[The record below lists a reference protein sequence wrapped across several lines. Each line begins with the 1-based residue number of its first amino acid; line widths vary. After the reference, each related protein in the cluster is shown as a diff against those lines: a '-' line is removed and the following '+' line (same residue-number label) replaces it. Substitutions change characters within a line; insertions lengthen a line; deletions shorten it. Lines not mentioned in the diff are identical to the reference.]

1 MVAIIKNNR
10 AKIKGLVFLLGLIP
24 LLMLFLGVA
33 QDSLGPDPAKVLSHS
48 SGEWALRFLMLTM
61 AITPLRLITRSSEWV
76 HYRRMLGLFTFFYAV
91 IHLII
96 YCLFLLGLQ
105 WQDLWG
111 DILERPYI
119 TVGFL
124 AWLLMLPMAITST
137 RRWQRKLGRRWTYL
151 HRSIYAVSVLVL
163 LHIIW
168 QARSDLAVPLL
179 YLLIFTIL
187 ILVRTP
193 LIKKRLLK
201 R

>member
-33 QDSLGPDPAKVLSHS
+33 QDSLGPDPAKALSHS
-48 SGEWALRFLMLTM
+48 SGDWALRFLMLTM

>member
-33 QDSLGPDPAKVLSHS
+33 QDSLGPDPAKALSHS
-48 SGEWALRFLMLTM
+48 SGEWALRFLMFTL

-96 YCLFLLGLQ
+96 YGLFLLGLQ

-137 RRWQRKLGRRWTYL
+137 HRWQRQLGKRWVRL
-151 HRSIYAVSVLVL
+151 HQSIYAASALVL

-168 QARSDLAVPLL
+168 QARSDLAEPLV
-179 YLLIFTIL
+179 YALIFAIL
-187 ILVRTP
+187 IFVRIP
-193 LIKKRLLK
+193 PIKKRLF
-201 R
+201 RR